1 MAFALSRNAKLYLST
16 VESSWDG
23 NGSGQFDFASAN
35 TFEVPILD
43 GFSFGQATGTQTI
56 TLNESGTSPSRGQKI
71 FNTSLDPVEWSFSTY
86 MRPFTDATNS
96 DQHTAVEKILWNA
109 LVAGSLDTNEDGT
122 YGITSDS
129 NGMAVDFESSNVNQ
143 LLKLHGYFRFDDT
156 GSPGITYKLKN
167 MCVDSA
173 TIDFD
178 IDGIAMINWT
188 GYADSITDVGAT
200 YPDTSGTDYV
210 PAPATADFIL
220 NRLSTLSM
228 TSDISGSSVTY
239 SFPITG
245 GSFAINNNITYV
257 TPEELG
263 KINSPEDHFTGSR
276 TISGSLT
283 AYLDTSSNETK
294 TLYNDILA
302 DINGADP
309 DITNEFAITLAVG
322 GSSSAKKVTLYM
334 AKAHLELPAID
345 TADVMGVTIN
355 FTGLEGTFGS
365 SNNEATITYVG
376 ETSV

>member
-23 NGSGQFDFASAN
+23 NGSGEFTFANAN

-43 GFSFGQATGTQTI
+43 GFSFGQATGTQTV
-56 TLNESGTSPSRGQKI
+56 TLSESGATPSRGQKI

-86 MRPFTDATNS
+86 MRPFTDQTAS
-96 DQHTAVEKILWNA
+96 EQHTAVEKILWNA
-109 LVAGSLDTNEDGT
+109 LVAGNLDTNEDGT

-129 NGMAVDFESSNVNQ
+129 SGMAVDLNSSNVNQ

-200 YPDTSGTDYV
+200 YPDESGTDHV

-228 TSDISGSSVTY
+228 TSSISGSSVTY
-239 SFPITG
+239 TFPITG

-263 KINSPEDHFTGSR
+263 KINSPEDHFTGTRS
-276 TISGSLT
+276 INGSVT

-294 TLYNDILA
+294 DLYNAIYN

-309 DITNEFAITLAVG
+309 DITNSFAITLAVG
-322 GSSSAKKVTLYM
+322 GSSASKKVTLSM
-334 AKAHLELPAID
+334 AQAHLELPSID

-355 FTGLEGTFGS
+355 FTGLESTFGS
-365 SNNEATITYVG
+365 GNDEATITYVG